1 MRSNLQINQRKP
13 EKDYSKGKFMPA
25 TGKFLPVLFL
35 SFLMAVWLGCGRNPV
50 NSNGKRSNNRDGNI
64 SRPNVTRIIQP
75 ENDQLFT
82 IGDMV
87 IAEVDMVTDT
97 VQTVDSVEFFF
108 GGSKVHACLEA
119 PYRYEFNSSDLPVGT
134 LSIRSVT
141 WLTDS
146 LREYH
151 NLQVILRSDIVPVN
165 LPYQIENVFPHDTKA
180 YTQGLIFEDGYLYEG
195 TGQYNES
202 SLRKV
207 EIKTGEP
214 VRLTMLAGEI
224 FGEGITIFNERI
236 FQLTYKSQVG
246 FVYEKESFKRIQKV
260 YYQNKEGWGLTHDG
274 TYLIM
279 SDGSNM
285 IYYMDPE
292 FFTEIRQLEIY
303 DNKGPV
309 SRLNEL
315 EYIEGKIFAN
325 IYGKDEIVIIDPET
339 GKITG
344 KLNMNGILDASDRH
358 SRIDVFNGIA
368 WDPDRRVL
376 YVTGKYWPK
385 LFEISVGGNI

>member
-1 MRSNLQINQRKP
+1 
-13 EKDYSKGKFMPA
+13 MPA
-25 TGKFLPVLFL
+25 TGKFFPVLLL
-35 SFLMAVWLGCGRNPV
+35 SVLVSVFSGCGRNPV
-50 NSNGKRSNNRDGNI
+50 NSNGKGSNIRPVQKSSPNI
-64 SRPNVTRIIQP
+64 TRIIQP
-75 ENDQLFT
+75 ENDQWYT
-82 IGDMV
+82 IGDAV
-87 IAEVDMVTDT
+87 IAVVDKVSDT
-97 VQTVDSVEFFF
+97 VQRVDSVEFFF
-108 GGSKVHACLEA
+108 GGSKVHTCLEE
-119 PYRYEFNSSDLPVGT
+119 PYRYEFNTRDLPVGT
-134 LSIRSVT
+134 LSVRAVT
-141 WLTDS
+141 WLADS

-151 NLQVILRSDIVPVN
+151 NLQVILWSDIVPEN
-165 LPYQIENVFPHDTKA
+165 LPYRIENIYPHDTRA

-214 VRLTMLAGEI
+214 IRLTMFAGEI

-274 TYLIM
+274 THLIM
-279 SDGSNM
+279 SDGSNR

-292 FFTEIRQLEIY
+292 FFTEIRQLEVF

-309 SRLNEL
+309 TRLNEL
-315 EYIEGKIFAN
+315 EYVEGKIFAN
-325 IYGKDEIVIIDPET
+325 IYGKDEIVIIDPQT

-344 KLNMNGILDASDRH
+344 KLNMEGILDEADRH

-376 YVTGKYWPK
+376 YVTGKYWPS
-385 LFEISVGGNI
+385 LFEISVKGSI